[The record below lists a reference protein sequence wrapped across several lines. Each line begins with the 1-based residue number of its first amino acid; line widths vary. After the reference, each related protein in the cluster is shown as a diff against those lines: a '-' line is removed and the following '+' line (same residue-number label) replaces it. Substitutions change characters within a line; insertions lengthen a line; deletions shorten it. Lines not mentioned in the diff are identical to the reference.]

1 MQAFTSNF
9 RTTIKQFIVALCLEP
24 LMPLRRLESYVVFWA
39 HLVYR
44 IRKPFIIGITGS
56 VGKSTTTAMVA
67 AVLSHRDAERI
78 VGPIG
83 CTFSNMNDNLGVA
96 ATLLRF
102 DHVFELPWSYPGR
115 LALLLS
121 LPLRALHVVTGR
133 YPKVM
138 VLECGAGSTAN
149 LHRLVTI
156 APPNIAV
163 VTRIGAAH
171 LELMKTLDGVVQEK
185 SALVRAVSPS
195 GLVVLGQGHD
205 YVSQFEQMSR
215 APVVKVGG
223 QGVELSQN
231 IARAVCHHLGIPES
245 VVSSGLKDFKSP
257 EGRLNRV
264 ELGGMVVI
272 DDTYNA
278 NPLSMKLGLDTLAS
292 TVGQGQRRV
301 AILGGMSEMGEDSS
315 RYHEDLGIYAR
326 SRADLLIGVGEL
338 SRHYSPDHWFESSDA
353 CVDGIEKLLRSD
365 DCVLVKGSASARMSR
380 VVTKLRQI
388 TEPRQQSVPLLA

>member
-1 MQAFTSNF
+1 MQPFQQKFGLKAKKFVVDF
-9 RTTIKQFIVALCLEP
+9 LLEP
-24 LMPLRRLESYVVFWA
+24 LIPLRRLESYVIFWA

-56 VGKSTTTAMVA
+56 VGKSTTTAMIA

-78 VGPIG
+78 VGPVG
-83 CTFSNMNDNLGVA
+83 FTYSNMNDNVGLA

-102 DHVFELPWSYPGR
+102 DHVFELPWSYSDR
-115 LALLLS
+115 VALLLS
-121 LPLRALHVVTGR
+121 LPLRAFRVAAGR

-149 LHRLVTI
+149 LHQLVKI

-205 YVSQFEQMSR
+205 YVSQFEQVAR

-231 IARAVCHHLGIPES
+231 ITRAVCQHMGIPDA

-257 EGRLNRV
+257 EGRLNRL

-292 TVGQGQRRV
+292 MAGQGERRL
-301 AILGGMSEMGEDSS
+301 AILGGMAEMGEESR
-315 RYHEDLGIYAR
+315 RYHEELGDYAR
-326 SRADLLIGVGEL
+326 GRADLLIGVGEL
-338 SRHYSPDHWFESSDA
+338 SRHYSPDHWFDSSDA
-353 CVDGIEKLLRSD
+353 CADGIEKLLRCD

-380 VVTKLRQI
+380 VVTKLREIAEQ
-388 TEPRQQSVPLLA
+388 RQQNVPLLV

>member
-1 MQAFTSNF
+1 MQPFQSNF
-9 RTTIKQFIVALCLEP
+9 GLKAKRFIVDVVLERLIP
-24 LMPLRRLESYVVFWA
+24 LHRLESHLVFWA
-39 HLVYR
+39 RFVFR
-44 IRKPFIIGITGS
+44 VRRPFIIGITGS

-67 AVLSHRDAERI
+67 AVLSHRDADRI
-78 VGPIG
+78 VGPVG
-83 CTFSNMNDNLGVA
+83 CTFGNMNDDVGFA
-96 ATLLRF
+96 ATLLRY
-102 DHVFELPWSYPGR
+102 DYVLELPWSYPGR
-115 LALLLS
+115 IALLFS
-121 LPLRALHVVTGR
+121 LPFRALRVVTGR

-138 VLECGAGSTAN
+138 VLECGVGSTAN

-156 APPNIAV
+156 APPDIAV

-195 GLVVLGQGHD
+195 GLVILGQGHD
-205 YVSQFEQMSR
+205 YVSQLEQVAR
-215 APVVKVGG
+215 APVVKVTG

-231 IARAVCHHLGIPES
+231 ITRAVCRHMGVPDA

-257 EGRLNRV
+257 EGRLNRL
-264 ELGGMVVI
+264 ELAGMVVI

-292 TVGQGQRRV
+292 MAGQGQRRL
-301 AILGGMSEMGEDSS
+301 AILGGMAEMGEESR
-315 RYHEDLGIYAR
+315 RYHEELGDYAR

-338 SRHYSPDHWFESSDA
+338 SRHYSPDHWFDSSDA
-353 CVDGIEKLLRSD
+353 CADGIEKLLRCD

-380 VVTKLRQI
+380 VVTKLREIAEQ
-388 TEPRQQSVPLLA
+388 RQQSVPLPV

>member
-1 MQAFTSNF
+1 MRPLEGNF
-9 RTTIKQFIVALCLEP
+9 KTKTKKFVVNFFLEP
-24 LMPLRRLESYVVFWA
+24 LVPLRRLESYFIFWA

-67 AVLSHRDAERI
+67 AVLSHPDAERI
-78 VGPIG
+78 VGPVG
-83 CTFSNMNDNLGVA
+83 CTFSNMNDNVGLA

-102 DHVFELPWSYPGR
+102 EHVFEIPWSYPGR
-115 LALLLS
+115 VALLLS
-121 LPLRALHVVTGR
+121 LPLRALRLLIGR

-156 APPNIAV
+156 APPDIAV

-195 GLVVLGQGHD
+195 GLVILGQGHD
-205 YVSQFEQMSR
+205 YVSQFEQVAR
-215 APVVKVGG
+215 APVVKVDG

-231 IARAVCHHLGIPES
+231 IARAVCRHMSVPDA
-245 VVSSGLKDFKSP
+245 VVSSGLKDFKNP
-257 EGRLNRV
+257 EGRLNRL
-264 ELGGMVVI
+264 ELAGMLVI

-292 TVGQGQRRV
+292 TAGQGQRRL
-301 AILGGMSEMGEDSS
+301 AILGSMSEMGEESR
-315 RYHEDLGIYAR
+315 RYHEELGDYAR

-338 SRHYSPDHWFESSDA
+338 SRHYAPDHWFDSSDA
-353 CVDGIEKLLRSD
+353 CANEIEKLLRCD

-380 VVTKLRQI
+380 VVTKLREIAEQ
-388 TEPRQQSVPLLA
+388 RQQSVPLLV